1 MGKGKKK
8 ELVEKKRD
16 DVCEN
21 FIVKGKE
28 EIEEGEELEEEAGE
42 RQEERTD

>member
-1 MGKGKKK
+1 MMS
-8 ELVEKKRD
+8 VR
-16 DVCEN
+16 
-21 FIVKGKE
+21 IVKEKE